1 ADKVVLLP
9 FLLGLV
15 VRALMAAPRRSRSA
29 RSCWTICSIDM
40 AGIVARDP
48 SNKTSILFGATIP
61 GRGMI
66 MSTGVVLA
74 PEHAELQK
82 KAIVANLKSEIF
94 CLWFHHLENRYWIGK
109 KLCQLQQLHGKP
121 GSGTF
126 LEDVDELDIPRST
139 AYRYITFYPRIR
151 AGFDPTPLRLSRS
164 EKDKLL
170 ATVEGPNEDDSTLE
184 MNADQER
191 AKVAEATRAAKRHPR
206 RDSLQRCTCAT

>member
-1 ADKVVLLP
+1 
-9 FLLGLV
+9 
-15 VRALMAAPRRSRSA
+15 
-29 RSCWTICSIDM
+29 M

-139 AYRYITFYPRIR
+139 AYRYIAFYQSIR

-170 ATVEGPNEDDSTLE
+170 ATIEATVEGPNDEDDSV
-184 MNADQER
+184 R
-191 AKVAEATRAAKRHPR
+191 WKRSGHRVRSRCRSYRLAPL
-206 RDSLQRCTCAT
+206 DSSNPFL